1 MIDKKRD
8 EKPQKREG
16 KGIKNG
22 NKKCTM
28 QNVYSNKNKN
38 QNPEKRNNK
47 KWQQIYDQKLMN
59 K

>member
-1 MIDKKRD
+1 MEI
-8 EKPQKREG
+8 
-16 KGIKNG
+16 
-22 NKKCTM
+22 KKCTM

-59 K
+59 KGFNRRNYFKLQLLNLSPK